1 MLIVRA
7 YTSGLSI
14 QAGHGP
20 SKDSRGLVMDSS
32 GRV

>member
-1 MLIVRA
+1 MLEVRA

-20 SKDSRGLVMDSS
+20 SEDSRDLVMDSS
-32 GRV
+32 GRI